1 MEYKKI
7 RFLIL
12 SKTNEI
18 ERMLDDLFIE
28 HQEQISL
35 NCKTYQN
42 IRNHDVKEYDFII
55 IDNSELDDS
64 IEMIRQIRHQM
75 NQNIP
80 ILMCINQEF
89 MQKLNDCIEAGISD
103 YIVKPY
109 TKEMLKLRIQNNLNL
124 IDAFKMSKNKELQF
138 DALLNNT
145 PYMAWFKDKESHYI
159 TVNREFREHSG
170 KDDETIHGRDD
181 QFVWDG
187 QIGDRCRE
195 FDLIVMNERRQI
207 MFDEIIPGKKRYRQF
222 NIYKMGNN
230 DFIIHNT
237 KKEFS
242 EGHTHITNFKTAKY
256 LINLAIHKS
265 FPERTLSNRL
275 IDSIIRISTDNA
287 YINNLKLLKV

>member
-89 MQKLNDCIEAGISD
+89 MQS
-103 YIVKPY
+103 
-109 TKEMLKLRIQNNLNL
+109 
-124 IDAFKMSKNKELQF
+124 
-138 DALLNNT
+138 
-145 PYMAWFKDKESHYI
+145 
-159 TVNREFREHSG
+159 
-170 KDDETIHGRDD
+170 
-181 QFVWDG
+181 
-187 QIGDRCRE
+187 
-195 FDLIVMNERRQI
+195 
-207 MFDEIIPGKKRYRQF
+207 
-222 NIYKMGNN
+222 
-230 DFIIHNT
+230 
-237 KKEFS
+237 
-242 EGHTHITNFKTAKY
+242 
-256 LINLAIHKS
+256 
-265 FPERTLSNRL
+265 
-275 IDSIIRISTDNA
+275 
-287 YINNLKLLKV
+287 